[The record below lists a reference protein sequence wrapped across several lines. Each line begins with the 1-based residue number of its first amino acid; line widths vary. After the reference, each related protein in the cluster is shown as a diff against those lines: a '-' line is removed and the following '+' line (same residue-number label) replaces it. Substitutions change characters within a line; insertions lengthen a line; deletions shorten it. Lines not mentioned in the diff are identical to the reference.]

1 MHKNNKFTNK
11 NTHKLNMRVERD
23 IPCERE
29 TESMSNS
36 ATGRPRARRRWRLRQ
51 IARLRG
57 RMRVFVWNDSEIER
71 QIVRLRGRMRVFV
84 WK

>member
-11 NTHKLNMRVERD
+11 NTHKLNMQVERD

-29 TESMSNS
+29 TESVSNN
-36 ATGRPRARRRWRLRQ
+36 ARETKSETETKTENE
-51 IARLRG
+51 ADLRG
-57 RMRVFVWNDSEIER
+57 RKK
-71 QIVRLRGRMRVFV
+71 VFV